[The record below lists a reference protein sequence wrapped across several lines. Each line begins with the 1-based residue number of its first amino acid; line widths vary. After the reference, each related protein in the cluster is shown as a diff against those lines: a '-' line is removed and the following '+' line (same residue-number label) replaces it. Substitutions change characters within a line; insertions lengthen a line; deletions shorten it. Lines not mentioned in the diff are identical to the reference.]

1 MITAFKQSKPDRLR
15 THCLKQDKRMKKRIL
30 FVNFWWK
37 LRSQINICS
46 YCIWKIYCHLGHKN
60 GGRYTTGRT
69 RPQNNMFEKNK
80 TSTQRTLQQ
89 SNTTHCMSFTTWTA
103 HKWCLPSQT
112 MISIPSLMWRPRG
125 TIKRF
130 ARETHTRIQGLI
142 WRLTRILVINITLT
156 HRQHN
161 AQWPD
166 VDLVL
171 LLLKWTYIMLWSN
184 TRLAVKPSKFDHDEI
199 TYTRV
204 TTPLRK
210 MKKWKLWH
218 IRSNN
223 QLTEM

>member
-1 MITAFKQSKPDRLR
+1 MIALQLKGKMITAFKPSKPDRPK

-30 FVNFWWK
+30 FVNDDNSK
-37 LRSQINICS
+37 RNICS
-46 YCIWKIYCHLGHKN
+46 YCISKTYCHLGFKN
-60 GGRYTTGRT
+60 GGRSTIGCT

-89 SNTTHCMSFTTWTA
+89 SNTTHCMSFTTRTA

-161 AQWPD
+161 AQ
-166 VDLVL
+166 
-171 LLLKWTYIMLWSN
+171 
-184 TRLAVKPSKFDHDEI
+184 R
-199 TYTRV
+199 
-204 TTPLRK
+204 
-210 MKKWKLWH
+210 
-218 IRSNN
+218 
-223 QLTEM
+223 Q